1 MKNRKI
7 VITGASKGIGK
18 AIAKKFA
25 LDDCEIYLISS
36 NEKTLQYTSKEINK
50 GNNSKIHYYA
60 TNLKTEQGCNNV
72 LSDIQNNFKD
82 LDTIIF
88 SAGDTKSGDF
98 LSQPIDDFFDGFD
111 LKFYSVVRLL
121 KGLWTN
127 LKQKKGWVVAINGQ
141 MADTPN
147 PNFTVGGA
155 VNSALENLCK
165 ALSKRGIQDNVN
177 INVIHP
183 GMTSTERL
191 ISIIQANA
199 NQENI
204 SFDQAKENALK
215 ASGLDRF
222 STPEEVAELTY
233 FLCKENVRHINGT
246 SITLDGGIKPT
257 I

>member
-25 LDDCEIYLISS
+25 QDDCEIYLISS
-36 NEKTLQYTSKEINK
+36 NEKTLQDASKEINED
-50 GNNSKIHYYA
+50 NNSKINYFA
-60 TNLKTEQGCNNV
+60 TNLKTEQGCNDV
-72 LSDIQNNFKD
+72 IADIQNNFKD

-98 LSQPIDDFFDGFD
+98 LSQPINDFFDGFD

-121 KGLWTN
+121 KGLWIN
-127 LKQKKGWVVAINGQ
+127 LQQKKGWIVAINGQ
-141 MADTPN
+141 MANTPN

-155 VNSALENLCK
+155 VNSALENVCK
-165 ALSKRGIQDNVN
+165 ALSKRGIQDNIN

-183 GMTSTERL
+183 GLTSTERL
-191 ISIIQANA
+191 ISIIQAA
-199 NQENI
+199 ADQENI

>member
-7 VITGASKGIGK
+7 VITGASRGIGK

-25 LDDCEIYLISS
+25 EDDCEIYLISS
-36 NEKTLQYTSKEINK
+36 NEKILKDASEEINE
-50 GNNSKIHYYA
+50 GNNSKLYYFA
-60 TNLKTEQGCNNV
+60 TNLKTEQGCKDV
-72 LSDIQNNFKD
+72 ITDIQNNFND
-82 LDTIIF
+82 FDTIIF

-98 LSQPIDDFFDGFD
+98 LSQPINDFFDGFD

-127 LKQKKGWVVAINGQ
+127 LKHKKGWVVAINGQ
-141 MADTPN
+141 MANTPN

-165 ALSKRGIQDNVN
+165 ALSKRGIKDNVN

-183 GMTSTERL
+183 GMTSTDRL
-191 ISIIQANA
+191 ISIIQANSKR
-199 NQENI
+199 ENI
-204 SFDQAKENALK
+204 SFDQAKENSLK

-222 STPEEVAELTY
+222 STPEEVAELAY